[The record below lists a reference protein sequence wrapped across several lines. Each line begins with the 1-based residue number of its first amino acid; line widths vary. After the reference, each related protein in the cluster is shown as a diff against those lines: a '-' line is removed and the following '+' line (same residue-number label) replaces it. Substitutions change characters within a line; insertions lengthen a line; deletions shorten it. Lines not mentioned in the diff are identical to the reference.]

1 MKDTFNELE
10 LINRYAQHG
19 DREAVGLLFKQSR
32 SFAYGIA
39 RKYYDND
46 DDAKD
51 AVMNVFEQL
60 LATLKTQ
67 RPDNFRAW
75 LHHVVKNHCLMDLR
89 KQNAKMRSD
98 DAIKLNYYANVES
111 ETDLHLEQ
119 NKEAM
124 LNGLEEA
131 INTLKDQQ
139 QVCIRMMYLENKSYQ
154 DIQSQTGFTFNDVK
168 SHIQNGK
175 RNLKIIMMENL
186 KKIQLIVLLYLFN

>member
-1 MKDTFNELE
+1 MKESINEIE
-10 LINRYAQHG
+10 LIMRYANHG
-19 DREAVGLLFKQSR
+19 DVDAIGLLFKHTR
-32 SFAYGIA
+32 TFAYAVA

-60 LATLKTQ
+60 LTTLKIQ
-67 RPDNFRAW
+67 QPDNFRAW
-75 LHHVVKNHCLMDLR
+75 LHHVIKNHCLMDLR
-89 KQNAKMRSD
+89 KQSAKMRSD
-98 DAIKLNYYANVES
+98 DAIKLNFYANVES
-111 ETDLHLEQ
+111 GNDLHLEQ

-131 INTLKDQQ
+131 INSLKDQQ

-154 DIQSQTGFTFNDVK
+154 DIQLQTGYTFNEVK

-175 RNLKIIMMENL
+175 RNLKLIMLENL
-186 KKIQLIVLLYLFN
+186 KKLQLIVLIYLFN